1 MVDSYSGLC
10 NMGKARLISCD
21 LSGTDLANANLRG
34 ADLRNAIVENVN
46 LSGADLT
53 DVDLRG
59 ASLTNATLYNAKI
72 RRAKAAPDT
81 FNAALLDSKDWEQWE
96 VTYPGNAAVGRN
108 TLHSSPL
115 SDDWAEIDT
124 GIWTDFRE
132 LEKFQEACRIC
143 EYLDRD
149 YQ

>member
-1 MVDSYSGLC
+1 MPHFTMPKYAVR
-10 NMGKARLISCD
+10 KQP
-21 LSGTDLANANLRG
+21 
-34 ADLRNAIVENVN
+34 
-46 LSGADLT
+46 LT
-53 DVDLRG
+53 L
-59 ASLTNATLYNAKI
+59 LT
-72 RRAKAAPDT
+72 
-81 FNAALLDSKDWEQWE
+81 NAALLDSKDWEQWE
-96 VTYPGNAAVGRN
+96 VTYPSNAAVGRN
-108 TLHSSPL
+108 TLHSSPQ